1 MDNLTYNTNDL
12 INSSNIQQNNFNIQE
27 LPCQT
32 NDDLLEFSN
41 NNPNKLMLICFTASW
56 CNPCSTLKEYL
67 NNLMNTTDITNKYN
81 ISINTVQIDNDDYS
95 ELVEEYNVSKIPN
108 LMFFKQGY
116 KIESML
122 GTKEMESIPHKIKL
136 YLS

>member
-1 MDNLTYNTNDL
+1 MDKLSIQDN
-12 INSSNIQQNNFNIQE
+12 ISNIVNLPYETNEE
-27 LPCQT
+27 LV
-32 NDDLLEFSN
+32 EFSN
-41 NNPNKLMLICFTASW
+41 DNPNKLMLICFTASW
-56 CNPCSTLKEYL
+56 CNPCSILKEYL
-67 NNLMNTTDITNKYN
+67 NNLIHTTDITNKYN
-81 ISINTVQIDNDDYS
+81 ISINTVQIDNDDNS

-122 GTKEMESIPHKIKL
+122 GTKEMESIPQKIKL

>member
-1 MDNLTYNTNDL
+1 MDNLSLKRNSYNILNLPYETNDEL
-12 INSSNIQQNNFNIQE
+12 IDYSN
-27 LPCQT
+27 T
-32 NDDLLEFSN
+32 
-41 NNPNKLMLICFTASW
+41 NPNKLMLICFTASW
-56 CNPCSTLKEYL
+56 CNPCSILKEYL
-67 NNLMNTTDITNKYN
+67 NNLINTTDITNKYN

-122 GTKEMESIPHKIKL
+122 GTKEMESIPQKIKL

>member
-1 MDNLTYNTNDL
+1 MDKLSIQDN
-12 INSSNIQQNNFNIQE
+12 ISNIENLPYETNEE
-27 LPCQT
+27 LV
-32 NDDLLEFSN
+32 DFSN
-41 NNPNKLMLICFTASW
+41 DNPNQLMLICFTASW

-67 NNLMNTTDITNKYN
+67 NNLINTTDITSKYN

-122 GTKEMESIPHKIKL
+122 GTKEMDSIPQKIKL